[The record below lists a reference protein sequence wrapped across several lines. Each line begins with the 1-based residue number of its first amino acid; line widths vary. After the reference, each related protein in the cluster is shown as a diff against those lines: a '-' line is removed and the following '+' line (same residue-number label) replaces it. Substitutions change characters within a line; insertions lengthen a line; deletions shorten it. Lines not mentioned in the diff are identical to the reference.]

1 MQIDSLDSSQ
11 IHKIAAVSDSGE
23 GPRKIRVAPY
33 CRVSTDDIDQAIS
46 IRLQQLEYRDK
57 IKANPNWVSAGM
69 YVDNGFSGTNTAH
82 RPGFL
87 KLIEDCR
94 AGLIDMVITKS
105 VSRFARNLMDCI
117 KYVEELKSLDP
128 PVNVYFEQE
137 KLDTSVQTSGI
148 ILIVLAMVA
157 EEESHMKSEA
167 MLLSLEWRFSRGRF
181 LTPAL
186 FGYDKVEVPD
196 GFGGKKKMLIINPQA
211 RNTAKIG
218 LANELFQRGSIHYV
232 GSEIRAII
240 LSKMNVA
247 PTDDI
252 CVISGESIAIEAAL
266 IAVEGSVTA
275 VEYNKADRATM
286 EDNVGHFGLHNVN
299 IIEHVDER
307 SMSGCPVP
315 SLVFLV
321 ASASTDQEL
330 AYLTKLNPNINVVIY
345 TLDFNV
351 AAGMPATLE
360 KYGINDVETI
370 QVAVS
375 TLGSN
380 HSFKQQPA
388 PWIITGR
395 AR

>member
-1 MQIDSLDSSQ
+1 MEKQLFTNDVIISWLQYYSQNTTVDLEHVKMID
-11 IHKIAAVSDSGE
+11 ITKKNKNVIPTVEAHKTTMVFTNAGV
-23 GPRKIRVAPY
+23 
-33 CRVSTDDIDQAIS
+33 DDIFY
-46 IRLQQLEYRDK
+46 RLWDAGLGECEVWYNEGSNPEGEILHQHVRDM
-57 IKANPNWVSAGM
+57 INRGINASAAMLVINPN
-69 YVDNGFSGTNTAH
+69 
-82 RPGFL
+82 
-87 KLIEDCR
+87 
-94 AGLIDMVITKS
+94 
-105 VSRFARNLMDCI
+105 
-117 KYVEELKSLDP
+117 
-128 PVNVYFEQE
+128 
-137 KLDTSVQTSGI
+137 
-148 ILIVLAMVA
+148 
-157 EEESHMKSEA
+157 
-167 MLLSLEWRFSRGRF
+167 
-181 LTPAL
+181 
-186 FGYDKVEVPD
+186 
-196 GFGGKKKMLIINPQA
+196 A

-218 LANELFQRGSIHYV
+218 LANELFQRGSISYV

-321 ASASTDQEL
+321 ASASTEQEL
-330 AYLTKLNPNINVVIY
+330 AYLTGLNPGIHVVIY

-351 AAGMPATLE
+351 AATMPATLE
-360 KYGINDVETI
+360 KYGIIDVETI
-370 QVAVS
+370 QVSVS
-375 TLGSN
+375 TLGSS
-380 HSFKQQPA
+380 HAFKQQPT

>member
-1 MQIDSLDSSQ
+1 MDKQIFTNDVIISWLQYYSQ
-11 IHKIAAVSDSGE
+11 NTTVDLEHVKMIDITKKNKNVIPTVEAHKTTMVFTNAGVDDIFYRLWDAGLGECEVWYNEGSNPE
-23 GPRKIRVAPY
+23 GPILHNYVKEMINRGINA
-33 CRVSTDDIDQAIS
+33 
-46 IRLQQLEYRDK
+46 
-57 IKANPNWVSAGM
+57 SA
-69 YVDNGFSGTNTAH
+69 
-82 RPGFL
+82 
-87 KLIEDCR
+87 
-94 AGLIDMVITKS
+94 
-105 VSRFARNLMDCI
+105 
-117 KYVEELKSLDP
+117 
-128 PVNVYFEQE
+128 
-137 KLDTSVQTSGI
+137 
-148 ILIVLAMVA
+148 
-157 EEESHMKSEA
+157 A
-167 MLLSLEWRFSRGRF
+167 ML
-181 LTPAL
+181 
-186 FGYDKVEVPD
+186 V
-196 GFGGKKKMLIINPQA
+196 INPQA

-218 LANELFQRGSIHYV
+218 LANELFQRGSIDYV

-240 LSKMNVA
+240 LSKMNGA

-351 AAGMPATLE
+351 AAGLPATLE

-380 HSFKQQPA
+380 HAFKQQPA